1 MPTTKPR
8 LPPMKKPALEV
19 VPKID
24 RMIAADEKKKA
35 MKGMRRKKKIKKVKP
50 GNQNFIVVAGK
61 WHMIT
66 KEEMEK
72 MLLRTPRLKFLVC
85 PP

>member
-24 RMIAADEKKKA
+24 RMIAADEKKKG
-35 MKGMRRKKKIKKVKP
+35 MKGMRRKKVKP
-50 GNQNFIVVAGK
+50 GKQNFIVVEGQF
-61 WHMIT
+61 HMVT

-72 MLLRTPRLKFLVC
+72 MLLRTPRLKFLVSL
-85 PP
+85 P

>member
-19 VPKID
+19 IPKID
-24 RMIAADEKKKA
+24 RMIAADEKRKA
-35 MKGMRRKKKIKKVKP
+35 MKGVKRKKKIKKVMP
-50 GNQNFIVVAGK
+50 GKQNFIVVEGQFQTV
-61 WHMIT
+61 T

-72 MLLRTPRLKFLVC
+72 MLLRTPRLRFLVS